1 MKKKGINEDEKKTN
15 WNKRKSETKLTYI
28 RETTSVKKPRIERS
42 HKNQDL
48 KRKEEKMKEKGINE
62 NEKEN

>member
-1 MKKKGINEDEKKTN
+1 MKAKG
-15 WNKRKSETKLTYI
+15 NKRKSETKLTYI